1 MNLPNETDRSTDR
14 PTILTVD
21 DVPENLAVLHHILS
35 DRYRVR
41 MANSG
46 ARALEI
52 MDTGMLPDLVLLDV
66 AMPEM
71 DGYAVCRAMQAHP
84 AMSSVPVIFVTA
96 NATDSDEHIGLSCGA
111 VDYIAK
117 PFNPQLLRAR
127 IKNHLALKHMA
138 DRLKS
143 RGDELEKEVAVR
155 TRDLVNARDA
165 TILAMA
171 SLAETR
177 DNETGNHIKRTL
189 LYVRAL
195 AEGLSTQPE
204 YATLLTPDY
213 IELLSKSA
221 PLHDIGKIGVA
232 DAILRKPGKLTPEEF
247 EIMKRHTEYGRAA
260 IEKAEETL
268 GMPIES
274 LRVAKEIAYSHHE
287 KWDGSGYPLGLK
299 GCDIPLSARLMA
311 VADVYDAVISRRCYK
326 PAMAHDDAA
335 KIIRTG
341 AGKHFDPAIVA
352 AFERQEERLF
362 TIARQNC
369 YEEPQHMVAEV

>member
-1 MNLPNETDRSTDR
+1 MNLPCQPDITHR
-14 PTILTVD
+14 PMILVVD
-21 DVPENLAVLHHILS
+21 DMPENLAVLHHILS
-35 DRYRVR
+35 DLYRVR
-41 MANSG
+41 MAGSG

-52 MDTGMLPDLVLLDV
+52 VRSGRPPDLVLLDV

-96 NATDSDEHIGLSCGA
+96 HANDNDEHIGLSSGA
-111 VDYIAK
+111 VDYVTK

-127 IKNHLALKHMA
+127 IKNHLALKHMT

-143 RGDELEKEVAVR
+143 RGDELEKEVVVR

-195 AEGLSTQPE
+195 AEELRTHPD
-204 YATLLTPDY
+204 YTTLLTPDY
-213 IELLSKSA
+213 IELLCKSA
-221 PLHDIGKIGVA
+221 PLHDIGKIGIP
-232 DAILRKPGKLTPEEF
+232 DKILLKPGKLTPEEF
-247 EIMKRHTEYGRAA
+247 EIMKRHADYGRIA

-274 LRVAKEIAYSHHE
+274 LRIGKEIAYGHHE
-287 KWDGSGYPLGLK
+287 KWDGSGYPQGLK

-326 PAMAHDDAA
+326 APMSHGDAA
-335 KIIRTG
+335 EIIRTG
-341 AGKHFDPAIVA
+341 AGKHFDPVVVA
-352 AFERQEERLF
+352 AFERLEARF
-362 TIARQNC
+362 RAIAR
-369 YEEPQHMVAEV
+369 EHSDETPQQLTAGV